1 MTRKWLPWIQWL
13 ILNIRNVALH
23 RFYVTSLLFNKSD
36 TEVLYCTQWHSSSS
50 STGQG
55 YLVLK
60 ILMADDGNRLGTS
73 RIFLGVEDPMQ
84 HGRGVALA
92 DFNRDGKTDIVYGN
106 WNGPHRLYMQL
117 SNRKQKF
124 KVGPDLMLSAQL
136 ASNRHDCQ
144 IPYKDLL
151 QMITYDKWKHGHSHI
166 STHSTPHVICWG
178 KCAQKLQCLWFHCNN
193 RLNNMILL
201 SEGPKK
207 PIQIVTVNSRE
218 FQREVVVLLS
228 NEQGAQIK
236 QIRPVITVNQRT
248 INPNG
253 WRVN

>member
-1 MTRKWLPWIQWL
+1 MDLWFKCTIVIITGDASFSVMTHCDKVCVWLLQVKRKAKPSAYQRSCFFYRHLMMTRKRLPWIQWL

-36 TEVLYCTQWHSSSS
+36 TEVLYCTQWHSFNS

-124 KVGPDLMLSAQL
+124 KVGPNLVFKKKINAISSVSIKPTQL
-136 ASNRHDCQ
+136 PDT
-144 IPYKDLL
+144 L
-151 QMITYDKWKHGHSHI
+151 
-166 STHSTPHVICWG
+166 
-178 KCAQKLQCLWFHCNN
+178 
-193 RLNNMILL
+193 
-201 SEGPKK
+201 
-207 PIQIVTVNSRE
+207 
-218 FQREVVVLLS
+218 
-228 NEQGAQIK
+228 
-236 QIRPVITVNQRT
+236 
-248 INPNG
+248 
-253 WRVN
+253 